1 MILASNPPARAR
13 TGQNFIARPVFF
25 WREITS
31 FPSFVPADGAGAE
44 KLPLLDCIEI
54 SSELRSHGQAGSD
67 GVVPGSHDVMTNKY
81 LVTLTG
87 YYDGWK
93 LPDNEFMCED

>member
-1 MILASNPPARAR
+1 M
-13 TGQNFIARPVFF
+13 
-25 WREITS
+25 
-31 FPSFVPADGAGAE
+31 
-44 KLPLLDCIEI
+44 LDCIEI

-87 YYDGWK
+87 YYDRVEIALIMSLCVKTERRKQWRVHLRGG
-93 LPDNEFMCED
+93 PREIIAR